1 MTTQTTI
8 KPPSVESHAHHPV
21 ARSVSIVFHPVLLP
35 LVTLLALAYFAWGGT
50 LARLDVAALTDS
62 AELALAAAAI
72 TALPVAVLVLTQVL
86 RGRWTDMDVSV
97 RRHRYLLYPFGIA
110 CMLATAAVFV
120 VAAAPRVTVRAAIA
134 LAAAN
139 VVNGLINFE
148 YKVSAHATTAS
159 LCATLL
165 WLATPLRDPTILA
178 GPMTA
183 AALLVGWSRVALGR
197 HTRGQVI
204 LGWGVG
210 VASGLAAVLVPWPLA
225 LMQLP

>member
-1 MTTQTTI
+1 MSTQTTI
-8 KPPSVESHAHHPV
+8 KPPTTPPRTRPPV
-21 ARSVSIVFHPVLLP
+21 ARVVSLIFHPIILP
-35 LVTLLALAYFAWGGT
+35 LVTLLALAYLAWGGSF
-50 LARLDVAALTDS
+50 ARLNGAALADAAYLT
-62 AELALAAAAI
+62 LAAAAI
-72 TALPVAVLVLTQVL
+72 TAVPVAALVVTQVL
-86 RGRWTDMDVSV
+86 RGRWTDTDVSV
-97 RRHRYLLYPFGIA
+97 RRQRYLLYPFGIV

-120 VAAAPRVTVRAAIA
+120 LAAAPQVTVRAALA
-134 LAAAN
+134 LAATN
-139 VVNGLINFE
+139 VVNGLINFR

-165 WLATPLRDPTILA
+165 WLATPLGDAMLLG

-210 VASGLAAVLVPWPLA
+210 VVCGVIATLAPWPLA
-225 LMQLP
+225 LARVP